1 MNRNRSVEV
10 YVRYQALTVAR
21 EFGSGGAT
29 IAQSIANRL
38 GWKLLDDALIEE
50 IACAAQV
57 DSKVVSRF
65 DEHVEGWL
73 HRINRQ
79 AMRSAAMAAGIELE
93 QEKCFD
99 EDTMFELTRKIMEQA
114 HKVGSC
120 VIVGRGAQFILQSK
134 PDVFHV
140 FVYAPF
146 RVRIHRLRTRL
157 APGANIEE
165 RIRDVDNERAQYLK
179 LRFGKDW
186 KNPHFYDL
194 MICSGEGEEHA
205 AKIIEFAMK
214 EATPVQEIL

>member
-1 MNRNRSVEV
+1 
-10 YVRYQALTVAR
+10 LTVAR
-21 EFGSGGAT
+21 EFGSGGSR

-79 AMRSAAMAAGIELE
+79 AMRGAAMAAGVEPT

-99 EDTMFELTRKIMEQA
+99 EDTMFDLTRKIMEQV
-114 HKVGSC
+114 HKAGNC

-134 PDVFHV
+134 ADVFHV
-140 FVYAPF
+140 FVYAPLG
-146 RVRIHRLRTRL
+146 VRIHRLRTRL
-157 APGANIEE
+157 APGANIEAQ
-165 RIRDVDNERAQYLK
+165 IREVDDERAHYLK

-194 MICSGEGEEHA
+194 MICSGEAEELA
-205 AKIIEFAMK
+205 ARTIEFAMEQAK
-214 EATPVQEIL
+214 